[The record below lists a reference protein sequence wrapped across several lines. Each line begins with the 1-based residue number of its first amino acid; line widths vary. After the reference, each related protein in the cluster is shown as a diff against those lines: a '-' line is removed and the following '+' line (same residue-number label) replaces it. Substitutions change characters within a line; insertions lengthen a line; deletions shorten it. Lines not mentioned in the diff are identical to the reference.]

1 MVTTISLPVC
11 QRFSDILQKWGRSLF
26 TKEENFA
33 VGNVT
38 GKLEENT
45 KDWETCA
52 SKNFFGAMHLS
63 PKSWTIGD
71 HSYYYDYYLGG
82 RKWLLHYT
90 SMKVGE
96 NGSLRPSLK
105 SSNCVCVFCSITF
118 AIERPKKRG
127 TNAQCLWSTRFQNK
141 KNEKEKKEENCLCV
155 AIFPSF
161 CPLLKQNSQVILK

>member
-26 TKEENFA
+26 TKEEENFA

-105 SSNCVCVFCSITF
+105 SSNCMCVFCSLTF
-118 AIERPKKRG
+118 AIERPKKGERTHNVCRVQG
-127 TNAQCLWSTRFQNK
+127 SKIK
-141 KNEKEKKEENCLCV
+141 KNEKEKKKRRIVCV
-155 AIFPSF
+155 WPSSLPF
-161 CPLLKQNSQVILK
+161 VLYWNKTLKSS

>member
-11 QRFSDILQKWGRSLF
+11 QRFSDILQKLGRSLF
-26 TKEENFA
+26 TKEEENFA

-90 SMKVGE
+90 GMKVGE

-105 SSNCVCVFCSITF
+105 SSNCVFCSLTF
-118 AIERPKKRG
+118 AIERPKKGERTHNVCRVQG
-127 TNAQCLWSTRFQNK
+127 SKIK
-141 KNEKEKKEENCLCV
+141 KNEKEKKKRRIVCV
-155 AIFPSF
+155 WPSSLPF
-161 CPLLKQNSQVILK
+161 VLYWNKTLKSS